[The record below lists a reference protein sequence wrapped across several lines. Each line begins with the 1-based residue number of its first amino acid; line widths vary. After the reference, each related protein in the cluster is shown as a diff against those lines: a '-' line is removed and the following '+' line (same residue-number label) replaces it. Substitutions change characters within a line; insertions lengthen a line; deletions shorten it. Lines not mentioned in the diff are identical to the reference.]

1 MGKFEKLQLKL
12 LSGSAD
18 NNFSFDELRNIL
30 HHFDFIER
38 TTGGSHRIFYK
49 DGIEEI
55 INIQP
60 IGSKAKPYQV
70 KQVRQIILKY
80 KMITDGK

>member
-1 MGKFEKLQLKL
+1 MSKFEKLQLKL

-18 NNFSFDELRNIL
+18 NNFSFDDLRSIL
-30 HHFDFIER
+30 FHFGFIER
-38 TTGGSHRIFYK
+38 TTGGSHRIFYR

-60 IGSKAKPYQV
+60 KGGKAKPYQV
-70 KQVRQIILKY
+70 KQVRLIVLKY
-80 KMITDGK
+80 KLIGDGK

>member
-18 NNFSFDELRNIL
+18 NNFSFDDLRNIL
-30 HHFDFIER
+30 LHFDFIER
-38 TTGGSHRIFYK
+38 TTGGSHRIFHK
-49 DGIEEI
+49 EGIEEI

-60 IGSKAKPYQV
+60 KGGKAKPYQV
-70 KQVRQIILKY
+70 KQVRSIILKY
-80 KMITDGK
+80 KLIGDGK